1 MRFFFTIPVTQYNTL
16 PLFNSM
22 REGLLFLGI
31 GIISTTL
38 SVAQVKKQF
47 SIDNNDAVEKVDLN
61 FGVNSGACFIKASE
75 SKELLTVY
83 GNQDY
88 DSYSHSF
95 NKNLNNNICVIN
107 LTLQDDKSAGISKS
121 ISYRM
126 FGSDEKSSDNLWKM
140 FLSRDKIYNLDLRY
154 GIGNANIDLS
164 DLSIEKIKI
173 NTGSAD
179 VHIKSR
185 GYNLVEMDTFYVQVD
200 MGSVKID
207 NMSMSKSKHIIADVG
222 FGDLILD
229 FSDKAMLA
237 THVRGSVGA
246 GNLLIVLPRENTPV
260 KVKITDSWLCKVSL
274 LKNFKN
280 IGDNTFVNSA
290 YTENASNILAFD
302 LDVSMGK
309 IIFKEG
315 SSSSY

>member
-1 MRFFFTIPVTQYNTL
+1 
-16 PLFNSM
+16 M

-47 SIDNNDAVEKVDLN
+47 SIDNNAQVEKVDLN
-61 FGVNSGACFIKASE
+61 FGVNNGACFIKASE
-75 SKELLTVY
+75 TDELLTVY

-88 DSYSHSF
+88 NSYSHSF
-95 NKNLNNNICVIN
+95 DKSLENNICLIN
-107 LTLQDDKSAGISKS
+107 LNLQDDKSAGLSKS

-126 FGSDEKSSDNLWKM
+126 FGSNEQSNDNLWKM
-140 FLSRDKIYNLDLRY
+140 FLSKGKVYDLDLKY
-154 GIGNANIDLS
+154 GIGHANIDLS
-164 DLSIEKIKI
+164 ELSIEKIKI

-179 VHIKSR
+179 VSIKAR
-185 GYNLVEMDTFYVQVD
+185 DYNKVEMDTFYVQVD

-207 NMSMSKSKHIIADVG
+207 NMSKSKSKFVMADVG

-229 FSDKAMLA
+229 FSDKGMVA
-237 THVRGSVGA
+237 TDVRGSVGA
-246 GNLLIVLPRENTPV
+246 GNLLIVLPDDETPV
-260 KVKITDSWLCKVSL
+260 IVKITDSWLCKVSL

-280 IGDNTFVNSA
+280 IGNNTFVNSA
-290 YTENASNILAFD
+290 FKENASNILAFD

-315 SSSSY
+315 SSR

>member
-1 MRFFFTIPVTQYNTL
+1 
-16 PLFNSM
+16 M
-22 REGLLFLGI
+22 REGLLLLGF

-47 SIDNNDAVEKVDLN
+47 SIDNNNQVEKVDLN
-61 FGVNSGACFIKASE
+61 FGVNNGACYIKASE
-75 SKELLTVY
+75 TDELLTVY

-95 NKNLNNNICVIN
+95 NKSVENKICLINLN
-107 LTLQDDKSAGISKS
+107 LQDDKSAGLSKS

-126 FGSDEKSSDNLWKM
+126 FGKDEQSSDNIWKM
-140 FLSRDKIYNLDLRY
+140 FLSKEKVYNLDLKY
-154 GIGNANIDLS
+154 GIGHANIDLS

-179 VHIKSR
+179 VHIKAR
-185 GYNLVEMDTFYVQVD
+185 EYNKVEMDTFYVQVD

-207 NMSMSKSKHIIADVG
+207 NMSMSKSKFVMADVG

-229 FSDKAMLA
+229 FSDKGQVA
-237 THVRGSVGA
+237 TDVRGSVGA
-246 GNLLIVLPRENTPV
+246 GNLLIVLPDENTPV
-260 KVKITDSWLCKVSL
+260 IVKITDSWLCKVSL

-280 IGDNTFVNSA
+280 IGNNTFVNSA
-290 YTENASNILAFD
+290 FKENASNILAFD

-315 SSSSY
+315 LSR